1 MNQQYVVKVH
11 HILLNVN
18 EALNY
23 PNIETIKMGKTRPLH
38 CWYLFLSNK
47 FFTEK
52 NFTGIQTQI
61 IGVEGKHVPEHLII
75 K

>member
-23 PNIETIKMGKTRPLH
+23 PNIETIKMGQTRPLH
-38 CWYLFLSNK
+38 C
-47 FFTEK
+47 
-52 NFTGIQTQI
+52 
-61 IGVEGKHVPEHLII
+61 
-75 K
+75 